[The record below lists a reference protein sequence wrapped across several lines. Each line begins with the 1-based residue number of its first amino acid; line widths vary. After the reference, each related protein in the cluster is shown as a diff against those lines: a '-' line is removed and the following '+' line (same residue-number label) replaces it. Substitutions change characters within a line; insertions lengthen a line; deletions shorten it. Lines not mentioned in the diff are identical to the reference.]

1 VAEQPIP
8 RWAGIALL
16 LAISVAF
23 GSNHVAARVA
33 FEHGT
38 NVTTAVAFRSA
49 GTALFVLGLLLV
61 NGVSLAL
68 PAATRGRAA
77 LIGLM
82 LAVQSYCLYSAVAL
96 IPVALALLAFQAFP
110 MVLAL
115 VTWAAGGEVPPRRVL
130 LAMPVAL
137 FGLALALLAF
147 QAFPMVLALVTW
159 AAGGE
164 VPPRRVLL
172 AMPVALSGLALA
184 LDVYGNSGDVAGRWS
199 EIGAGVLWATG
210 ASLAFASVLF
220 FTTKWLP
227 AVDGRLRSF
236 MIMSVV
242 AAVTIAGGAVAG
254 DFRLPADNI
263 GWIALALLVA
273 FYGIAIT
280 SMFVVLPR
288 LGAVNNSVVL
298 NFEPIAV
305 LGIAW
310 VLLDQRVA
318 PLQILGA
325 FIVVGAIA
333 ATGRKH

>member
-1 VAEQPIP
+1 MAEQPIP
-8 RWAGIALL
+8 RWVGIALL
-16 LAISVAF
+16 LAIAVAF
-23 GSNHVAARVA
+23 GANHVAARVA
-33 FEHGT
+33 FDHGA

-49 GTALFVLGLLLV
+49 GTALFVLGLLLA

-68 PAATRGRAA
+68 PAATRARAA

-96 IPVALALLAFQAFP
+96 IPVALALLAFQTFP

-115 VTWAAGGEVPPRRVL
+115 LSWAAGAERPSRRVL

-137 FGLALALLAF
+137 AGLALAL
-147 QAFPMVLALVTW
+147 
-159 AAGGE
+159 E
-164 VPPRRVLL
+164 
-172 AMPVALSGLALA
+172 
-184 LDVYGNSGDVAGRWS
+184 VYGGSGDVAGRWS
-199 EIGAGVLWATG
+199 EIGEGVLWATG

-236 MIMSVV
+236 LIMSMV
-242 AAVTIAGGAVAG
+242 AASTIAGGAAAG
-254 DFRLPADNI
+254 DFRLPADNT

-273 FYGIAIT
+273 LYGTAIT

-305 LGIAW
+305 LAIAW
-310 VLLDQRVA
+310 VVLDQRIA
-318 PLQILGA
+318 PLQVLGA
-325 FIVVGAIA
+325 FIVVGAIM
-333 ATGRKH
+333 ATGKK

>member
-8 RWAGIALL
+8 RWVGIALL
-16 LAISVAF
+16 LAIAVAF
-23 GSNHVAARVA
+23 GANHVAARVA
-33 FEHGT
+33 FDHGA

-49 GTALFVLGLLLV
+49 GTALFVLGLLLA

-68 PAATRGRAA
+68 PAATRARAA

-96 IPVALALLAFQAFP
+96 IPVALALLAFQTFP

-115 VTWAAGGEVPPRRVL
+115 LSWAAGAERPSRRVL

-137 FGLALALLAF
+137 AGLALAL
-147 QAFPMVLALVTW
+147 
-159 AAGGE
+159 E
-164 VPPRRVLL
+164 
-172 AMPVALSGLALA
+172 
-184 LDVYGNSGDVAGRWS
+184 VYGGSGDVAGRWS
-199 EIGAGVLWATG
+199 EIGEGVLWATG
-210 ASLAFASVLF
+210 ASLAFASVLL

-236 MIMSVV
+236 LIMSMV
-242 AAVTIAGGAVAG
+242 AASTIAGGAAAG
-254 DFRLPADNI
+254 DFRLPADNT

-273 FYGIAIT
+273 LYGTAIT

-305 LGIAW
+305 LAIAW
-310 VLLDQRVA
+310 VVLDQRIA
-318 PLQILGA
+318 PLQVLGA
-325 FIVVGAIA
+325 FIVVGAIM
-333 ATGRKH
+333 ATGKK